1 MESLKKLV
9 NDFRIISKRI
19 EIEYAVISDKSA
31 RIDTHNKLKDSGV
44 ETNLSEYGVIQRDI
58 CSELDHQGVGHNQA
72 PNYINPASAILAAA
86 THPYKSLSNAVNDY
100 VSNLQYNS

>member
-58 CSELDHQGVGHNQA
+58 CRRINHFFYNIC
-72 PNYINPASAILAAA
+72 NYFTNYLFFI
-86 THPYKSLSNAVNDY
+86 
-100 VSNLQYNS
+100 